1 MDKTYHSKC
10 GFALRHPHNLQR
22 ALADNKLELR
32 SDKFILCSGSMTYQ
46 ADQAMQY
53 NTSEL
58 CDLYADMIDVVEP
71 LFANYG
77 GRRSFGGM
85 IQTIKCFEDNGL
97 IRQVLS
103 EPGVGKVL
111 LVDGGGS
118 ARRALLD
125 AELAVMAAENGWEG
139 VVLYGSVRDVD
150 TLEDFDIGIQAVNA
164 IPVGADDQGFGE
176 VDVPVNFA
184 GVTFLPGDHLY
195 ADSTGI
201 ILSADPLDIE

>member
-1 MDKTYHSKC
+1 
-10 GFALRHPHNLQR
+10 
-22 ALADNKLELR
+22 
-32 SDKFILCSGSMTYQ
+32 
-46 ADQAMQY
+46 
-53 NTSEL
+53 
-58 CDLYADMIDVVEP
+58 MIH
-71 LFANYG
+71 
-77 GRRSFGGM
+77 
-85 IQTIKCFEDNGL
+85 TIKCFEDNGL
-97 IRQVLS
+97 IRQMLS

-139 VVLYGSVRDVD
+139 IVLYGSVRDVD

-176 VDVPVNFA
+176 TEVPVNFA
-184 GVTFLPGDHLY
+184 GVTFLPGDHIY

-201 ILSADPLDIE
+201 ILSAEALDIE